1 MKHHTG
7 YGNLKYDLLP
17 LFARNTME
25 TFVVTISASV
35 SIKLI
40 LKSGES
46 KNHFLK
52 TIWAPNS

>member
-1 MKHHTG
+1 MKQHTG

-17 LFARNTME
+17 LFASNKME
-25 TFVVTISASV
+25 TFVVTFSTSV

-40 LKSGES
+40 LKNDES
-46 KNHFLK
+46 ENRSMK